1 MTAGAPPPAK
11 VLESMT
17 EFGFDVLHVY
27 GLTET
32 YGHILE
38 SAPQSDWQIKVRC
51 RSELISRQGVRF
63 PMMEEVSV
71 IDPKTTKVVPSRR

>member
-1 MTAGAPPPAK
+1 
-11 VLESMT
+11 MT

-38 SAPQSDWQIKVRC
+38 SAPQSDWQDQSAAR

-63 PMMEEVSV
+63 PMMEEVC
-71 IDPKTTKVVPSRR
+71 D